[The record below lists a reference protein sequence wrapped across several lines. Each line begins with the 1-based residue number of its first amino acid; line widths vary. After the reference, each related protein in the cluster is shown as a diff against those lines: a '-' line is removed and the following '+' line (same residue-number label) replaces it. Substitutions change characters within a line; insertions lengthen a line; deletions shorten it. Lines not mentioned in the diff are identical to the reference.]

1 MCLTVM
7 AAVNVSQ
14 VLLYASDDNLEA
26 LKAEILEGGVFKEEV
41 KLLTDGH
48 GIPLL
53 VCRTLELCYNLSAR
67 ASVVT

>member
-7 AAVNVSQ
+7 AAVNAYQ
-14 VLLYASDDNLEA
+14 VLWYAREDNLKA

-41 KLLTDGH
+41 KLHKDGNDN
-48 GIPLL
+48 PLL